1 MDQDNKT
8 QVVHVNRLKAN
19 YNPQTWKPK
28 VKQRPT
34 RKPPQNPTSHLK
46 EEDEIQVGRFPLE
59 TEVQL
64 RNKTSPRQTL
74 DTPEPNPQTLDT
86 PESISQTLDTPI
98 SERTDPNYE
107 PPETPKSRRELQP
120 TRTEPP
126 FTRSRARAVSQ
137 ESMNE

>member
-98 SERTDPNYE
+98 FERTDPNYE

-120 TRTEPP
+120 TRAEPP
-126 FTRSRARAVSQ
+126 FTRSRARVVSQ